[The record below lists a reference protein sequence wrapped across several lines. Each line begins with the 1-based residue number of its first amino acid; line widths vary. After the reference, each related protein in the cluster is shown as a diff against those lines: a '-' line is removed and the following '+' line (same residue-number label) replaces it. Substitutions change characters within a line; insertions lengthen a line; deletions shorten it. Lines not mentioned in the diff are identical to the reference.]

1 MDRIRRRKQIK
12 NTTSKEQE
20 KEEKKFKK
28 NYISRRSIKLEELVD
43 HELEEFP

>member
-28 NYISRRSIKLEELVD
+28 TISPEEVLN
-43 HELEEFP
+43 